1 MDRDRPG
8 KGGRRC
14 RNDPA
19 RARFQHY
26 NRPTGC
32 LPLRFGKFSAY
43 QLPSRTRH
51 RPNSKTRRMASQ
63 RFARKRGALATVTGA
78 IVSVQP
84 VQANRCRREA
94 PGRRRHHDSHATRLA
109 RLGFPKSAKT
119 PGLRVGRVAGP
130 RRAASGLMAEC
141 RETDRSRQRAAAP
154 GRALALVRRSGAA
167 EKPRPWVALRPSAR
181 RETGASATGRS
192 SPPRTTGPHRQP
204 ARFGCPNAGPA
215 PARPTRWRRR
225 IAAAAPSPRRRPFP
239 RRSGRRNGRAP
250 APPPLQPAHATRR
263 RPATAV
269 PDLHARLKFQALGA
283 TRESQCQT
291 QPQPPTPRWISIQSA
306 GSANRLTQNREA
318 SLPNP
323 GVFRR
328 PLFAGD
334 QQNRANQRRRHPPPP
349 V

>member
-8 KGGRRC
+8 KGGRWC

-43 QLPSRTRH
+43 QLPSRTRR
-51 RPNSKTRRMASQ
+51 RPNSKTRRKASQ
-63 RFARKRGALATVTGA
+63 RSARKRVALAT
-78 IVSVQP
+78 VSVQP

-94 PGRRRHHDSHATRLA
+94 AEPRSRHDSGAARLA
-109 RLGFPKSAKT
+109 RLGFPRSART
-119 PGLRVGRVAGP
+119 PGLRAGRVAGP

-167 EKPRPWVALRPSAR
+167 EKPRPRAALRPSAR
-181 RETGASATGRS
+181 REPDAGARQS
-192 SPPRTTGPHRQP
+192 SHPRTAGPHRQP
-204 ARFGCPNAGPA
+204 ARFGCPNAGRARA
-215 PARPTRWRRR
+215 PPTTWRQR
-225 IAAAAPSPRRRPFP
+225 IAAAAPSPKRRPFP

-250 APPPLQPAHATRR
+250 APPRLQPAHATRR

-269 PDLHARLKFQALGA
+269 PDLHATLKFQALGA
-283 TRESQCQT
+283 TRESRCRK
-291 QPQPPTPRWISIQSA
+291 QPQPPTPRWTSIQSA